1 MPWLRWIEWFSGRPK
16 GLLAPNMA
24 ITLVTLR
31 IEPAAGSDEV
41 SFYRSAEYDALL
53 EWARMGRF
61 VLALASTDRDELTL
75 LCIQSPEEMRDEI
88 AELPLV
94 AAGLATA
101 DIRPAMS
108 LRMDEDGGN
117 QLQ

>member
-1 MPWLRWIEWFSGRPK
+1 MPWMRWIEWFSGRPK

-24 ITLVTLR
+24 VTLVTLR
-31 IEPAAGSDEV
+31 IAPAAAGDEV
-41 SFYRSAEYDALL
+41 SFYRSAEYAALL

-61 VLALASTDRDELTL
+61 ILALASTDRDELTL
-75 LCIQSPEEMRDEI
+75 LCIQGPDEMRAEV

-101 DIRPAMS
+101 DIRPAMA
-108 LRMDEDGGN
+108 LRMDDEPQGE
-117 QLQ
+117 LQ

>member
-16 GLLAPNMA
+16 GLLSPNMA

-31 IEPAAGSDEV
+31 IAQAAVTDEV
-41 SFYRSAEYDALL
+41 NFYRSAEYDALL
-53 EWARMGRF
+53 DWAKMGRF
-61 VLALASTDRDELTL
+61 ILALASTDRDELTL
-75 LCIQSPEEMRDEI
+75 LCIQTPDEMRAAV

-94 AAGLATA
+94 AAGLATV

-108 LRMDEDGGN
+108 LRMDEDDYGA
-117 QLQ
+117 LQ

>member
-1 MPWLRWIEWFSGRPK
+1 MPWLRWIEWFSGHPK

-31 IEPAAGSDEV
+31 IASAAVTDEV

-53 EWARMGRF
+53 EWAKMGRF
-61 VLALASTDRDELTL
+61 ILALASTDRDELTL
-75 LCIQSPEEMRDEI
+75 LCIQTPEEMRGSI

-94 AAGLATA
+94 AAGLATV

-108 LRMDEDGGN
+108 LRMNEDDCSA
-117 QLQ
+117 LQ

>member
-1 MPWLRWIEWFSGRPK
+1 MPWLSWIEWFSGRPK

-31 IEPAAGSDEV
+31 IAGTDEV

-61 VLALASTDRDELTL
+61 NLALASTDRDELTL
-75 LCIQSPEEMRDEI
+75 LCIQTPDELRAAV

-94 AAGLATA
+94 AAGLATV
-101 DIRPAMS
+101 DIRLAMS
-108 LRMDEDGGN
+108 FRMDEDGYGV
-117 QLQ
+117 LQ

>member
-31 IEPAAGSDEV
+31 IVPAAGSDEV

-53 EWARMGRF
+53 DWARMGRF
-61 VLALASTDRDELTL
+61 ILALASTDRDELTL
-75 LCIQSPEEMRDEI
+75 LCIQSPDEMRAAI

-94 AAGLATA
+94 AAGLAIA

-108 LRMDEDGGN
+108 LRMDDDDLGL
-117 QLQ
+117 LQ

>member
-31 IEPAAGSDEV
+31 IAPAAVSDEV
-41 SFYRSAEYDALL
+41 SFYRSAEYQALL
-53 EWARMGRF
+53 DWARMGRF
-61 VLALASTDRDELTL
+61 ILALASTDRDELTL
-75 LCIQSPEEMRDEI
+75 LCVQSRDEMRAAI

-94 AAGLATA
+94 AAGLATV

-108 LRMDEDGGN
+108 LRMDEDDYEV
-117 QLQ
+117 LQ

>member
-1 MPWLRWIEWFSGRPK
+1 MPWHRWIEWFSGRPA

-24 ITLVTLR
+24 VTLVTLR
-31 IEPAAGSDEV
+31 ILPTAGTDEV
-41 SFYRSAEYDALL
+41 VFYRSAEYDALL

-61 VLALASTDRDELTL
+61 ILALASTDRDELTL
-75 LCIQSPEEMRDEI
+75 VCIQSPEAMRAEI

-108 LRMDEDGGN
+108 LRMDEPGRDK
-117 QLQ
+117 LH

>member
-31 IEPAAGSDEV
+31 IAPAAGNDEV

-53 EWARMGRF
+53 DWARMGRF
-61 VLALASTDRDELTL
+61 ILALASTDRDELTL
-75 LCIQSPEEMRDEI
+75 LCIQSPDEMRAEI

-94 AAGLATA
+94 AAGLATV

-108 LRMDEDGGN
+108 LRMDDDDLDV
-117 QLQ
+117 LQ

>member
-1 MPWLRWIEWFSGRPK
+1 MPWLRWIEWFSGRPS

-31 IEPAAGSDEV
+31 IAPAAGTDEV
-41 SFYRSAEYDALL
+41 TFYRSAEYDALL
-53 EWARMGRF
+53 DWAKMGRF

-75 LCIQSPEEMRDEI
+75 LCIQSPDEMRAAI
-88 AELPLV
+88 SELPLV
-94 AAGLATA
+94 AAGLATV

-108 LRMDEDGGN
+108 LRMDDYDAGI
-117 QLQ
+117 LQ

>member
-1 MPWLRWIEWFSGRPK
+1 MPWLRWIEWFSQRPK
-16 GLLAPNMA
+16 GLLAPNMP

-31 IEPAAGSDEV
+31 IVQSAVVDEV
-41 SFYRSAEYDALL
+41 TFYRSAEYDALL

-61 VLALASTDRDELTL
+61 ILALASTDRDELTL
-75 LCIQSPEEMRDEI
+75 LCIQSPDEMRAEV

-101 DIRPAMS
+101 DIRPVMS
-108 LRMDEDGGN
+108 LRIGKDDFST
-117 QLQ
+117 LQ

>member
-31 IEPAAGSDEV
+31 IAPAAVSDEV
-41 SFYRSAEYDALL
+41 SFYRSAEYQALL
-53 EWARMGRF
+53 DWARMGRF
-61 VLALASTDRDELTL
+61 ILALASTERDELTL
-75 LCIQSPEEMRDEI
+75 LCIQSPDEMRTAM

-94 AAGLATA
+94 AAGLATV

-108 LRMDEDGGN
+108 LRMDEDDYDV
-117 QLQ
+117 LQ

>member
-1 MPWLRWIEWFSGRPK
+1 MRWIEWFSGRPK

-24 ITLVTLR
+24 VTLVTLR
-31 IEPAAGSDEV
+31 IVPAAVTDEV
-41 SFYRSAEYDALL
+41 SFYRSAEYEALL

-61 VLALASTDRDELTL
+61 ILALASTDRDELTL
-75 LCIQSPEEMRDEI
+75 LCIQSPEDMRAEV

-108 LRMDEDGGN
+108 LRMDEGDFEV
-117 QLQ
+117 LQ

>member
-1 MPWLRWIEWFSGRPK
+1 MPWLRWIEWFSGKPK

-31 IEPAAGSDEV
+31 IAPAAGCEEV

-53 EWARMGRF
+53 DWARMGRF

-75 LCIQSPEEMRDEI
+75 LCIQSPEDMHREI
-88 AELPLV
+88 AGLPLV
-94 AAGLATA
+94 AAGLATF

-108 LRMDEDGGN
+108 LRMDEDDYGV
-117 QLQ
+117 LE

>member
-1 MPWLRWIEWFSGRPK
+1 MPWLRWIEWFSGRPR

-31 IEPAAGSDEV
+31 IAPAAVSDEV
-41 SFYRSAEYDALL
+41 TFYRSAEYDALL
-53 EWARMGRF
+53 QWARMGRF
-61 VLALASTDRDELTL
+61 ILALASTDRDELTL
-75 LCIQSPEEMRDEI
+75 LCLQSPDEIRAEI

-94 AAGLATA
+94 AAGLATF

-108 LRMDEDGGN
+108 LRMDADDPGM
-117 QLQ
+117 LQ

>member
-1 MPWLRWIEWFSGRPK
+1 MPWLKWIEWFSGRPS

-24 ITLVTLR
+24 VTLVTLR
-31 IEPAAGSDEV
+31 IAPSAVTDEV
-41 SFYRSAEYDALL
+41 IFYRSAEYDALL
-53 EWARMGRF
+53 EWAKMGRF
-61 VLALASTDRDELTL
+61 ILALASTDRDELTL
-75 LCIQSPEEMRDEI
+75 LCIQSPEVMRAEI

-108 LRMDEDGGN
+108 LRMDENDFN
-117 QLQ
+117 RLQ